1 MEAKALDFL
10 KRLSESFGP
19 SEFEAEPVRT
29 VKQYVQPFADEIR
42 NDRLGTGGPVVILPD
57 HVRRLPHS
65 QSGLERAHH
74 PHCGGIKD
82 FLPALPDEG
91 RRDRWGAI
99 HQANAGC
106 PAVVLA
112 VPTRHVHSHVGMLS
126 LEDVDNAVSLVTEVV
141 RRLDARTVES
151 FTSV

>member
-1 MEAKALDFL
+1 M
-10 KRLSESFGP
+10 
-19 SEFEAEPVRT
+19 
-29 VKQYVQPFADEIR
+29 
-42 NDRLGTGGPVVILPD
+42 GG
-57 HVRRLPHS
+57 
-65 QSGLERAHH
+65 H
-74 PHCGGIKD
+74 PPGQ
-82 FLPALPDEG
+82 
-91 RRDRWGAI
+91 R
-99 HQANAGC
+99 GC